1 MVNKE
6 SILKQDKVEFK
17 NIVKVFVRRKWWFIS
32 SAGFALIMELI
43 YTFLYHRDYLFIYNI
58 AASIVFSIITGAI
71 VVIAADFFLSH
82 KTSRK
87 S

>member
-6 SILKQDKVEFK
+6 SILKQDKIEFK
-17 NIVKVFVRRKWWFIS
+17 NIVQVFVKMKWWFIS
-32 SAGFALIMELI
+32 SVGLTLILGFI
-43 YTFLYHRDYLFIYNI
+43 YTFLYHRDNLFIYNI
-58 AASIVFSIITGAI
+58 AALIVFSIIIGAV

-82 KTSRK
+82 KTSKR